1 VNKPTDAEAFI
12 APELA
17 LMPALLVL
25 LDGSLVLLRA
35 QHPQLDRPAQRGDA
49 RTLGAARALQIEIAS
64 TRGALQRYMRAARRA
79 VRDAVQGDGEL
90 PF

>member
-25 LDGSLVLLRA
+25 LDGSLALLRA

-64 TRGALQRYMRAARRA
+64 TRAALLRYIRSARRA
-79 VRDAVQGDGEL
+79 VRHAVAADAQL